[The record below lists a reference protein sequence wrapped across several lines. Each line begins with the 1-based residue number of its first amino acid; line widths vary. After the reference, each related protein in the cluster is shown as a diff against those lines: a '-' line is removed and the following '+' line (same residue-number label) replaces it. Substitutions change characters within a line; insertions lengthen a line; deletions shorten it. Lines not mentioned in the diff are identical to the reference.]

1 MAISYKKLF
10 HLLIERDIKKMAFCE
25 QAGISPTSMAKLGK
39 NLNVNTEILDKICM
53 ALNCD
58 IGDICEIT
66 YDKNSRK
73 EG

>member
-1 MAISYKKLF
+1 MMVNLKYAKIVYAEIEKYIRIQF
-10 HLLIERDIKKMAFCE
+10 HLKI
-25 QAGISPTSMAKLGK
+25 
-39 NLNVNTEILDKICM
+39 NTEILDKICM

>member
-1 MAISYKKLF
+1 
-10 HLLIERDIKKMAFCE
+10 MAFCE

-39 NLNVNTEILDKICM
+39 KLNVNTEILDKICM